1 MGKLGAQE
9 NYDIKHCSYSPP
21 SAPDGPH
28 KIRMTYRS
36 KAQSQQLRKDVA
48 EIRCNELLNKYA
60 YGWAEPTFE
69 VATPKQFKFSSTT
82 YYY

>member
-28 KIRMTYRS
+28 KIRMTKYRS

-69 VATPKQFKFSSTT
+69 FAIPKQFSSTT
-82 YYY
+82 YY